1 MVVVT
6 LLPMVIA
13 LLILLKLGASKA
25 FKKIENYQ
33 KEIAQ
38 L

>member
-6 LLPMVIA
+6 LLPMAIA
-13 LLILLKLGASKA
+13 LLMLLKLGASRL
-25 FKKIENYQ
+25 FKKVENYQ